1 MLLLIHHH
9 VLMYRCGWW
18 LQPPPE
24 RFWKLDQKSVVVFQ
38 KHTARLRR
46 DWWDFVSWI
55 HSVCIQG
62 PSFTDVLVLMIGN
75 IQWLLTWTVPC
86 GAVSYAG
93 ECPFLLSHSEAVSLA
108 LATVPTQYPLLQLH
122 DLHAADT
129 GREVWVFHENELIRD
144 VHYHRP
150 GAVIQL
156 NVVMSS
162 SNTAKKANLILA
174 GIGKAGVVGK
184 ALKTKIIWKKRGTWA
199 QTSWVSAPVCL
210 HKFWHPVFKE
220 IMEEIKLSEFEMKSA
235 LRWKQQNLLK
245 TGSAKQQIKVKTLL
259 RFSSP
264 ASDPWKKK
272 SDNLIQECSCLW
284 LFSNLS
290 WSFEN

>member
-1 MLLLIHHH
+1 MWRNCSCFHSVFYNLAVFKDGRLGDIYCHGLLKKFYPWAQVSTKGNVTKAMLLLIHHH

-184 ALKTKIIWKKRGTWA
+184 ALKTKIIWKKKGHVSTDFMGFGTGLP
-199 QTSWVSAPVCL
+199 S
-210 HKFWHPVFKE
+210 
-220 IMEEIKLSEFEMKSA
+220 
-235 LRWKQQNLLK
+235 
-245 TGSAKQQIKVKTLL
+245 
-259 RFSSP
+259 
-264 ASDPWKKK
+264 
-272 SDNLIQECSCLW
+272 
-284 LFSNLS
+284 
-290 WSFEN
+290 